1 MLGFDLFVDLAQCF
15 LNLIVQVSVFSI
27 LVVAAVSYLLHLFFS
42 QIVGLLE
49 LFFEA
54 LAYLHERHLVAS
66 GEAAL
71 LGSLAHVAEV
81 LNEALSP
88 KLLLEEVPAFLPKLD
103 LFKGEKIVV
112 AQVNLKSPLEH
123 EESLIVKVL
132 R

>member
-1 MLGFDLFVDLAQCF
+1 VLGFDLFVDLAQCF

-42 QIVGLLE
+42 QIVRLLE

-66 GEAAL
+66 GEATL
-71 LGSLAHVAEV
+71 LGSLAHVAEI

-88 KLLLEEVPAFLPKLD
+88 KLFLEEVPAFLPKLD